1 MVKALTEAELAILAA
16 GRPAS
21 RPDDF
26 QASEKERSRYD
37 RLVKRQRHLEAAV
50 QPKRSSRLASKTLH
64 VSDEWLKKNHP
75 GLRNVQI
82 GSPVGTSDGR
92 HVERSIS
99 ASMATPDGGSQV
111 RSDVVVYTN
120 PSVDERGSELKR
132 RIDRARRCAGLAH

>member
-1 MVKALTEAELAILAA
+1 MFLFLQPVTLQPAASNPPSSRGMVKALTEAELAILAA

-99 ASMATPDGGSQV
+99 ACE
-111 RSDVVVYTN
+111 RSRSSTGRQNHASLD
-120 PSVDERGSELKR
+120 
-132 RIDRARRCAGLAH
+132 